1 MSLID
6 DLLAIERRF
15 WAAGGDPDF
24 YRDHFADGGRC
35 VFGPG
40 IMDKD
45 MVVAAMEQATPWT
58 EVAIDGEDVTAIDD
72 DAVALVYH
80 AVARRAPEDPPY
92 DVNVG
97 SVYVRRD
104 GRWQLFLHQHAPT
117 G

>member
-1 MSLID
+1 MSLLD
-6 DLLAIERRF
+6 ELLPIERRF

-24 YRDHFADGGRC
+24 YRDHFADDGRC

-45 MVVAAMEQATPWT
+45 TVVASMAQAAPWT
-58 EVAIDGEDVTAIDD
+58 EVAIDRDEAIPMGDD
-72 DAVALVYH
+72 FATLVYH
-80 AVARRAPEDPPY
+80 ATARRAPDDPPY
-92 DVNVG
+92 EANVG

-117 G
+117 A